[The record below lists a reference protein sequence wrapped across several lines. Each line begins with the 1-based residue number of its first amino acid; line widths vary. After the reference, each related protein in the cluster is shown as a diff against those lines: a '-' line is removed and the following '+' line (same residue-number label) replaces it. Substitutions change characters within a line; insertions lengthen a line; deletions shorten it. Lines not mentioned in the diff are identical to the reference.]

1 VEQQTVWVVTEQVTN
16 RYYSHEE
23 VTNRYYSHEEEVV
36 VLRKSFRTAESAQKW
51 VSEQPQHRSFNV
63 EEVDFENL

>member
-1 VEQQTVWVVTEQVTN
+1 MELQTVWVVTEQ
-16 RYYSHEE
+16 